1 MKLGLVFEGGASR
14 SLFSCGVM
22 DALLEEEIFADYV
35 IGVSAGIAYG
45 SSYISRQKGR
55 NLELSTKYMHD
66 KRYMGVRHLLNPKN
80 RSYYSMEFAFRQIP
94 EKLVPFDFDAFS
106 ENTKNKAAI
115 AVVTNLET
123 GKAEYKELSRDDWD
137 YHIRLVWASC
147 ALPMLFKPELLDG
160 NLYMDGGV
168 SDPIPFKKALMDGCD
183 KVVTV
188 LTRERDYS
196 KSSDL
201 SVRLASRIY
210 KKYPD
215 FQKTLLERPLKYN
228 LQRKNLFE
236 SEEKGEVFVI
246 APNNTKGF
254 SRTERDP
261 EKLKALYDDGFYTA
275 KKLMPDLKKY
285 LGII

>member
-66 KRYMGVRHLLNPKN
+66 KRYMGIKHLLNPKN

-137 YHIRLVWASC
+137 YQIRLVWASC
-147 ALPMLFKPELLDG
+147 ALPMLFKP
-160 NLYMDGGV
+160 
-168 SDPIPFKKALMDGCD
+168 
-183 KVVTV
+183 
-188 LTRERDYS
+188 
-196 KSSDL
+196 
-201 SVRLASRIY
+201 
-210 KKYPD
+210 
-215 FQKTLLERPLKYN
+215 
-228 LQRKNLFE
+228 
-236 SEEKGEVFVI
+236 SETH
-246 APNNTKGF
+246 A
-254 SRTERDP
+254 
-261 EKLKALYDDGFYTA
+261 
-275 KKLMPDLKKY
+275 
-285 LGII
+285 